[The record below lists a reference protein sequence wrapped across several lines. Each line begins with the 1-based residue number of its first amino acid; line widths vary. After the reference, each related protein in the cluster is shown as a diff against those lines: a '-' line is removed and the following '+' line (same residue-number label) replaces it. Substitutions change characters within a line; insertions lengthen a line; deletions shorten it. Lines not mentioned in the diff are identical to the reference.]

1 MDSHTDSVKKYLD
14 KYSADKLKQKLKK
27 NERKV
32 QYLRTKLL
40 YEIYSNDGL
49 TRSEIA
55 EVLDFTIPQVSL
67 FLSHLF
73 DIGIIKVYED
83 IDKKNKRKIK
93 KVKLNSDNFI
103 LMGIK
108 IDPGKIESVVT
119 NSNRKLIDHSIV
131 HFPLSNKKGYK
142 KTQEIILHHIF
153 NTISEFTSKYKNI
166 CGIGIASAGIV
177 NYQNQSIVAFP
188 EIYDWNE
195 FFLRKEIENK
205 FSLPIILTG
214 QGSSKTRFYSYLDE
228 IKSNKDFIYIS
239 VDDTLSMGIYYSKHI
254 YRNNISEEPNI
265 EHYTVDPDGKLCYC
279 GKRGCLNIFSSF
291 QSMKNTILK
300 EVENGTESALS
311 NYSYYFTFT
320 DLLKEA
326 NKGDKLANQ
335 VLDISIKN
343 LGFAIGN
350 IINLFTPKKILIGGY
365 FSEYI
370 ELYKKIIS
378 KQINK
383 YLSPFIR
390 DTIEIKF
397 IDEDKFSA
405 PIGAALA
412 VLEEIFDFNYYINL
426 RLL

>member
-1 MDSHTDSVKKYLD
+1 MDSHSNSVKNYLD
-14 KYSADKLKQKLKK
+14 KYSTDKLKQKLKK
-27 NERKV
+27 NERKI
-32 QYLRTKLL
+32 QYLRTRLL

-49 TRSEIA
+49 TRAEIA
-55 EVLDFTIPQVSL
+55 DVLDFTIPQVSL

-83 IDKKNKRKIK
+83 ISEENKRKIK

-131 HFPLSNKKGYK
+131 HFPLDNKKGYK
-142 KTQEIILHHIF
+142 KIQEIILHHIF
-153 NTISEFTSKYKNI
+153 NTIYEFTSKYQNI

-177 NYQNQSIVAFP
+177 NYQSQSIVAFP
-188 EIYDWNE
+188 GIYNWKD
-195 FFLRKEIENK
+195 FYLRKEIENK
-205 FSLPIILTG
+205 FSLPIIITG
-214 QGSSKTRFYSYLDE
+214 QGASKTRFYSYLDE
-228 IKSNKDFIYIS
+228 IKGKRDFIYIS
-239 VDDTLSMGIYYSKHI
+239 IDDTLSMGMYYSKHI

-265 EHYTVDPDGKLCYC
+265 EHYTIAPDGEHCYC

-291 QSMKNTILK
+291 QSMKNIILND
-300 EVENGTESALS
+300 VENGTESTLS

-326 NKGDKLANQ
+326 HRGDSLANQ
-335 VLDISIKN
+335 VLNTSVKN

-350 IINLFTPKKILIGGY
+350 IINLFNPKKILIGGY
-365 FSEYI
+365 FSEYL
-370 ELYKKIIS
+370 ELYKRMIFKEID
-378 KQINK
+378 K
-383 YLSPFIR
+383 YLTPLIKN
-390 DTIEIKF
+390 TIEIKF

>member
-1 MDSHTDSVKKYLD
+1 MDSHTNPIKNYLD
-14 KYSADKLKQKLKK
+14 KHSADKLKQKLKK

-32 QYLRTKLL
+32 QYLRTKFL

-83 IDKKNKRKIK
+83 INEENKRKIK

-119 NSNRKLIDHSIV
+119 NSDRKLIDQSIV
-131 HFPLSNKKGYK
+131 HFPLERKRGYK
-142 KTQEIILHHIF
+142 KIQEIILHHVF
-153 NTISEFTSKYKNI
+153 NTIYEFTSKYQNI
-166 CGIGIASAGIV
+166 CGIGVSSAGIV

-188 EIYDWNE
+188 EIYDWKE
-195 FFLRKEIENK
+195 FYLRKEIENK
-205 FSLPIILTG
+205 ISLPIIVTG
-214 QGSSKTRFYSYLDE
+214 QGASKTRYYSYLDK
-228 IKSNKDFIYIS
+228 IKGKRDFIYIS
-239 VDDTLSMGIYYSKHI
+239 IDDTLSMGMYYSKHI
-254 YRNNISEEPNI
+254 YKNNISEEPNI
-265 EHYTVDPDGKLCYC
+265 EHYMIDPQGKPCYC
-279 GKRGCLNIFSSF
+279 GKKGCLNIFSSF
-291 QSMKNTILK
+291 QSMKNMILND
-300 EVENGTESALS
+300 VENGTESTLS

-326 NKGDKLANQ
+326 NKGDSLANQ
-335 VLDISIKN
+335 VLNTSVKN

-350 IINLFTPKKILIGGY
+350 IINLFNPKKILIGGY

-370 ELYKKIIS
+370 ELYKNMMY
-378 KQINK
+378 QEINK
-383 YLSPFIR
+383 HLTPLQKN
-390 DTIEIKF
+390 TLEIEF

-412 VLEEIFDFNYYINL
+412 ILEEIFDFNYYINL